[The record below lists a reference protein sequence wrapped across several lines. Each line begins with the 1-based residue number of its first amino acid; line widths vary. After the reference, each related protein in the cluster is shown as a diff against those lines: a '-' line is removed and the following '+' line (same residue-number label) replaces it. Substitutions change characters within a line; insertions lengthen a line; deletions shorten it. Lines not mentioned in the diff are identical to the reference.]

1 MGSLVD
7 NRRNINSD
15 KWRIYR
21 VGIYS
26 LGNTVS
32 IENKSISMVNQIVTP
47 FNPRA
52 SIKLGQLIGLIEFQ
66 IKDSLHIILRMPKIL
81 KKPICLKSVDSV
93 FLRRYYLFF

>member
-1 MGSLVD
+1 VGSLVD

-15 KWRIYR
+15 KWLIYR

-32 IENKSISMVNQIVTP
+32 IENTIIIMVNQTVTP

-52 SIKLGQLIGLIEFQ
+52 TIKLGQPNRINRVSNQRFIAHYFGNA
-66 IKDSLHIILRMPKIL
+66 
-81 KKPICLKSVDSV
+81 
-93 FLRRYYLFF
+93 